1 VTGSEVPVIEEGQ
14 GGAIGQTAG
23 LNEKRESKSS
33 GGGSEEAKG
42 NDDSSKTTYRG
53 INRRFVV
60 RSRHRYPL

>member
-42 NDDSSKTTYRG
+42 NDDSSKMTYRG
-53 INRRFVV
+53 INMRFVV